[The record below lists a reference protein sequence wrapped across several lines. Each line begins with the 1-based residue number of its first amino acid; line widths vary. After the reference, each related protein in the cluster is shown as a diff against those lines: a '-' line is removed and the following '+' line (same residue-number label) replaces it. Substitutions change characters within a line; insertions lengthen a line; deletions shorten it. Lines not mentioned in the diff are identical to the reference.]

1 MIVGIDPGKS
11 GGLAAIDGDGGL
23 IDGIRMPL
31 LQHGKRDLV
40 DVFRIWDW
48 ADDTHDGVRPEAFD
62 RIVLEQVN
70 AMPGQ
75 GVTSMFNFGRHT
87 GSVEA
92 YALSTG
98 KPVVWVTP
106 QKWKG
111 YFGLSKDKMAS
122 LDRARLEFGDSPLWR
137 VKANDGIAEA
147 ALIAL
152 WSLRQKA

>member
-11 GGLAAIDGDGGL
+11 GGVAVLDDTGAFVG
-23 IDGIRMPL
+23 GIRTPL

-40 DVFRIWDW
+40 NVRQINLWV
-48 ADDTHDGVRPEAFD
+48 DTAHPVKVSHV
-62 RIVLEQVN
+62 VLEQVN

-87 GSVEA
+87 GAVEA
-92 YALSTG
+92 YALFLG
-98 KPVVWVTP
+98 VPVTWVTP

-111 YFGLSKDKMAS
+111 FFNLSKDKMAS
-122 LDRARLEFGDSPLWR
+122 LDRARLEFGDNALWR

-152 WSLRQKA
+152 WFLRNRS

>member
-1 MIVGIDPGKS
+1 MIVGIDCGKN
-11 GGLAAIDGDGGL
+11 GGVAILSMQGELLGGM
-23 IDGIRMPL
+23 RMPL

-40 DVFRIWDW
+40 DVFQIRANVANVS
-48 ADDTHDGVRPEAFD
+48 ADEIDH
-62 RIVLEQVN
+62 IVLEQVN

-87 GSVEA
+87 GSAEA

-98 KPVVWVTP
+98 KPITWVTP

-122 LDRARLEFGDSPLWR
+122 LDRARLEFGNSPLWR

-152 WSLRQKA
+152 WSLRNRS

>member
-11 GGLAAIDGDGGL
+11 GGVAILDDTGAFVG
-23 IDGIRMPL
+23 GIRTPL

-40 DVFRIWDW
+40 DIRWIGSWVDNLMPRSG
-48 ADDTHDGVRPEAFD
+48 ASHV
-62 RIVLEQVN
+62 VLEQVN

-87 GSVEA
+87 GAVEA
-92 YALSTG
+92 YALSLG
-98 KPVVWVTP
+98 VPVTWVTP

-111 YFGLSKDKMAS
+111 YFNLSKDKMAS
-122 LDRARLEFGDSPLWR
+122 LDRARLEFGDNALWR
-137 VKANDGIAEA
+137 IKANDGIAEA

-152 WSLRQKA
+152 WSLRNRS

>member
-11 GGLAAIDGDGGL
+11 GGVAVLDDTGAFVG
-23 IDGIRMPL
+23 GIRTPL

-40 DVFRIWDW
+40 DIRWIGSWVDNS
-48 ADDTHDGVRPEAFD
+48 HPD
-62 RIVLEQVN
+62 RVSNVVLEQVS

-87 GSVEA
+87 GAVEA
-92 YALSTG
+92 YALSLG
-98 KPVVWVTP
+98 VPVTWVTP

-111 YFGLSKDKMAS
+111 YFNLSKDKMAS
-122 LDRARLEFGDSPLWR
+122 LDRARLEFGDHALWR
-137 VKANDGIAEA
+137 IKANDGIAEA

-152 WSLRQKA
+152 WSLRNRS

>member
-1 MIVGIDPGKS
+1 MIVSVDPGKN
-11 GGLAAIDGDGGL
+11 GGVAVLSETGEFWG
-23 IDGIRMPL
+23 GIRTPL

-40 DVFRIWDW
+40 DVLQIKVWL
-48 ADDTHDGVRPEAFD
+48 DDISHDEISS
-62 RIVLEQVN
+62 IVLEQVN

-122 LDRARLEFGDSPLWR
+122 LDRARLEFGNNPLWR

-152 WSLRQKA
+152 WSLRNRS